1 MICQLNVIIK
11 ECQILSL
18 SSFIPY
24 LNDDNVLIEKKK
36 IYQLL
41 QTLIVKSCLSYKQYS
56 HNSIIAFT
64 KQQCINYQDDSKSM
78 LDVIHHLPN
87 YKASKPS
94 QISNEMLKHL
104 SPSTQHKLWILVKAS
119 LTLHDIPT

>member
-1 MICQLNVIIK
+1 LIAPFATL
-11 ECQILSL
+11 LTS
-18 SSFIPY
+18 Y
-24 LNDDNVLIEKKK
+24 NVLVEKKK

-119 LTLHDIPT
+119 LTIHDIPAQ